1 MIRKMLC
8 CASLGGLLLVGTPL
22 LAHSGQQTPPPS
34 GSQQQATKSVSG
46 RVTTIGDQGKSFAV
60 EVENGGS
67 KTTMQ
72 FIVDKNTQVQGVVKT
87 GTMVTVQYQPNG
99 SQNLC
104 VSVAAQQG

>member
-1 MIRKMLC
+1 MIRKILC

-22 LAHSGQQTPPPS
+22 FAHSTQQTPAQP
-34 GSQQQATKSVSG
+34 GTQQQATKSVSG
-46 RVTTIGDQGKSFAV
+46 RVTAIGDQGKSFAV

-72 FIVDKNTQVQGVVKT
+72 FVVDKNTQVQGVVKT
-87 GTMVTVQYQPNG
+87 GTMVTVQYQPAG
-99 SQNLC
+99 GQNLC